1 MSNEAIMC
9 PSTPVK
15 ASPSL
20 GIEHDTPAKGVI
32 DKVQSPAVVKA
43 AEAIISL
50 KNSTD
55 QSGHSFSF
63 QVTAEQLQNMKA
75 EANQY
80 MIEQLGKPS
89 PFQKPLVPFLA

>member
-1 MSNEAIMC
+1 MY

-15 ASPSL
+15 ASSSL
-20 GIEHDTPAKGVI
+20 GVEHDTPAKGVI

-50 KNSTD
+50 KTSND
-55 QSGHSFSF
+55 QSSHSFSF
-63 QVTAEQLQNMKA
+63 QMTAEQLQNMKA
-75 EANQY
+75 EAYQY
-80 MIEQLGKPS
+80 LMERRGKPS